1 MITLGLM
8 EISHAMS
15 EWYFEALAVVIVL
28 VVVGTGVIA
37 LVQGRRR

>member
-1 MITLGLM
+1 MLV
-8 EISHAMS
+8 S

>member
-1 MITLGLM
+1 M

-28 VVVGTGVIA
+28 IVVGTGVIA
-37 LVQGRRR
+37 LVQSRRR

>member
-1 MITLGLM
+1 MLV
-8 EISHAMS
+8 S

-28 VVVGTGVIA
+28 AVVGTGVIA